1 MSSVTA
7 ARWILIAGI
16 AFVFLYFGIEKF
28 VHPDLWIGW
37 MPGWIDGLAGQTD
50 DTWMQIIAVTEIV
63 IAIAVVV
70 PIRVVQ
76 KAGALFGTIHLAGI
90 LTQVGW
96 NDVAV
101 RDVGLI
107 SMTMALWY
115 LI

>member
-7 ARWILIAGI
+7 ARWTLIAGV
-16 AFVFLYFGIEKF
+16 AFVFLYFGIDKF
-28 VHPDLWIGW
+28 VHPTLWIGW
-37 MPGWIDGLAGQTD
+37 MPDWIDGLAGQTD
-50 DTWMQIIAVTEIV
+50 DAWMQFIGVSEIV
-63 IAIAVVV
+63 IGVAVLIPVR
-70 PIRVVQ
+70 IIQ
-76 KAGALFGTIHLAGI
+76 KAGALFATIHLAGI

-101 RDVGLI
+101 RDAGLI